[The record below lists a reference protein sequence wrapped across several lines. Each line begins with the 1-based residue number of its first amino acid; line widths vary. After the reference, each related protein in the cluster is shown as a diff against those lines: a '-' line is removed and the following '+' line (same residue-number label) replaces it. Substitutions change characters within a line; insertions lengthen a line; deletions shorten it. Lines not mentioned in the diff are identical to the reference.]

1 MAKRFKNG
9 AIAAGLAAILLLSG
23 PARANSA
30 WITIYQISGASMPGN
45 VVFITTNGV
54 AACTGSPFGGGWL
67 YYNGGPESNK
77 AIYAMLMTALV
88 AQKAIWLT
96 WDPNTCQAFGFNISS

>member
-1 MAKRFKNG
+1 MRGGVTHGGADLRNGLFDCINGGGRMAKRFKNG

-67 YYNGGPESNK
+67 YYNGGPESN
-77 AIYAMLMTALV
+77 
-88 AQKAIWLT
+88 
-96 WDPNTCQAFGFNISS
+96 